1 MRIGLPKL
9 IIRVIAVLLP
19 CLMSVP
25 VAAGTAEVCR
35 SCHEVQFQAWQ
46 QSDHFHAMQV
56 ASDASV
62 LGDFGNAEVFF
73 HGIKSTFSQK
83 EQHFAVET
91 MGSDGTEVTAPI
103 RYTFGHDPLQQY
115 LVEMEGGRLQ
125 ALNLAWDTRPV
136 SDGGQRWFHLQPDET
151 IKSSHPFFWTR
162 HFSNWNTRC
171 ADCHSTNVTQGYDPI
186 ANAYETRFSEANV
199 SCEACHGDGRRHV
212 ALANEERLSKEKLG
226 ISAVVDVSD
235 WHLQKGSATATLTA
249 GTSPNEINQCG
260 GCHSRRTRISDQTIG
275 DYFDRYE
282 LTLLSEGLYFDDG
295 QIRDEVFVIG
305 SFLQSRMYQAG
316 VTCSNCHE
324 PHSGQLRVT
333 GNELCATCH
342 APTVFDS
349 TNHHGHPIESA
360 GAVCVECH
368 MPARTY
374 MQVDDRRDHR
384 FHVPDPLLSREI
396 GSPDPCLGCHVDKP
410 HRWADQKIRTW
421 HPEYT
426 RRNTWSEP
434 LARARSLDVAAVDA
448 LIEEIDREST
458 APIIRATLLQQLSEM
473 QTRRSLT
480 IAQRFIADKEPL
492 IRAAAASVMRVVP
505 ATQRSSL
512 LLESLSDDTRLVRHV
527 AARSLTASAIRLRDS
542 ELGVVDEYRSALSVS
557 SGQVET
563 QLALA
568 DLALNIGDASGAE
581 SHFIQALR
589 MEPNHPTVLLQYSD
603 FLRSVQRDGDAAG
616 YLKYAIEIFPDN
628 ASAHHSYGLWLIR
641 QHKPDEALPYL
652 RRATEYEGTTARY
665 AYVYA
670 VALETLGR
678 LEVALSQIVGARTS
692 WPNDMDLLTTEIRLR
707 QRTGDTASIPKLGEE
722 LRMLQS
728 AVRRD

>member
-1 MRIGLPKL
+1 MRIGPLKIVL
-9 IIRVIAVLLP
+9 KVIVVLLP
-19 CLMSVP
+19 GLMSVP
-25 VAAGTAEVCR
+25 DAAGTAQVCD

-46 QSDHFHAMQV
+46 QSDHFHAMQI

-62 LGDFGNAEVFF
+62 LGDFEHAEVSF
-73 HGIKSTFSQK
+73 HDIESTFSRK
-83 EQHFAVET
+83 ERDYVVKT
-91 MGSDGTEVTAPI
+91 MGSDGTQVTAPI

-136 SDGGQRWFHLQPDET
+136 SDGGQRWFHLQPDES

-186 ANAYETRFSEANV
+186 ANVYTTRFSEANV
-199 SCEACHGDGRRHV
+199 SCEACHGDSSRHL
-212 ALANEERLSKEKLG
+212 ALASEGLLSKEDTG
-226 ISAVVDVSD
+226 YSTTSDMGTWRFEEGSVIASRVDS
-235 WHLQKGSATATLTA
+235 
-249 GTSPNEINQCG
+249 TSKNEINQCG
-260 GCHSRRTRISDQTIG
+260 GCHSRRTRISDQTTG

-295 QIRDEVFVIG
+295 QIQDEVFVLG

-316 VTCSNCHE
+316 VTCSNCHQ
-324 PHSGQLRVT
+324 PHSGQLRAA

-349 TNHHGHPIESA
+349 TDHHGHPVESA
-360 GAVCVECH
+360 GAACVECH

-384 FHVPDPLLSREI
+384 FHVPDPLLSQEI

-410 HRWADQKIRTW
+410 HEWADQKIRTW
-421 HPEYT
+421 HPNYT
-426 RRNTWSEP
+426 RRNTWAEP
-434 LARARSLDVAAVDA
+434 LARARSLDVSAVDA

-473 QTRRSLT
+473 RTPRSLT
-480 IAQRFIADKEPL
+480 IARRFVADNEPL
-492 IRAAAASVMRVVP
+492 MRAAAASVMRVAP

-512 LLESLSDDTRLVRHV
+512 LSDSLSDDSRLVRHV

-542 ELGVVDEYRSALSVS
+542 ERGVVGEYRSALTVS
-557 SGQVET
+557 LGQVET

-568 DLALNIGDASGAE
+568 DLALNVGDASGAE
-581 SHFIQALR
+581 SHFRQALLV
-589 MEPNHPTVLLQYSD
+589 EPNHPAVLLQYAD

-616 YLKYAIEIFPDN
+616 YLKHAIEVLPDN

-641 QHKPDEALPYL
+641 QPAAGSVPGVC
-652 RRATEYEGTTARY
+652 AA
-665 AYVYA
+665 
-670 VALETLGR
+670 
-678 LEVALSQIVGARTS
+678 ALSVGVPEQAVS
-692 WPNDMDLLTTEIRLR
+692 KASKAIRPV
-707 QRTGDTASIPKLGEE
+707 D
-722 LRMLQS
+722 
-728 AVRRD
+728 